1 MNVNKV
7 SGTEGYAEMADY
19 LVQQWQEIS
28 FKEHHATV
36 LHLLPVTP
44 GRVLDIGSGIG
55 SDAAAFAAMGHRVV
69 AVEPVSELRLP
80 GIALHDSALITWLD
94 DSLPDLSLL
103 SARNETFDLIM
114 LSAVWMHLDELQ
126 RQHAMPRLA
135 SLMNTSATLILS
147 LRHGPV
153 PAGRRMFDVSAAETI
168 GLAALQNL
176 EPILHAEAP
185 SIQKLNQQSGVTWT
199 RLAFRHATP

>member
-1 MNVNKV
+1 MNANKV
-7 SGTEGYAEMADY
+7 SGTEGYAEMADC

-28 FKEHHATV
+28 FEEHHAAV
-36 LHLLPVTP
+36 LHLLPKAP
-44 GRVLDIGSGIG
+44 ARVLDLGSGIG

-80 GIALHDSALITWLD
+80 SIALHDSPLITWLD
-94 DSLPDLSLL
+94 DCLPDLAVL
-103 SARNETFDLIM
+103 SSRKETFDLIM
-114 LSAVWMHLDELQ
+114 LSAVWMHLDEAQ
-126 RQHAMPRLA
+126 RQRAMPRLA
-135 SLMNTSATLILS
+135 NLMNASATMILS

-168 GLAALQNL
+168 ELAALQNL
-176 EPILHAEAP
+176 EPILHVEAA

-199 RLAFRHATP
+199 RLAFRRATS